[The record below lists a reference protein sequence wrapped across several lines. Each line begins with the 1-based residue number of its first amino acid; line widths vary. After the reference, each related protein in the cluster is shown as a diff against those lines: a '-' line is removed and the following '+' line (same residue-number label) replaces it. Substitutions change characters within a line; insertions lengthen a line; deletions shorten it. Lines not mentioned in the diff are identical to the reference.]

1 MSISVCIYQIYSH
14 SITLGNL
21 FIIYKSEILFRII
34 SIFLK
39 VQDNI
44 HFNKIHLLIISPEML
59 YEVFL
64 IN

>member
-1 MSISVCIYQIYSH
+1 MSISVCIYQIYSNC
-14 SITLGNL
+14 ITLGNL
-21 FIIYKSEILFRII
+21 FITYKSEILFCMI

-44 HFNKIHLLIISPEML
+44 HLNKINLLIISPEML